1 AHRDRALAV
10 PIQAVVTRSAEDLKS
25 GRRRGGWGRRDRESE
40 AATVSR
46 TDSTKK
52 GKSKD
57 KTGVFVLVGNR
68 VEFREVTTGI
78 ASETDIEVRGPLQVG
93 EKIVT
98 GPYQVLRDL
107 HPGQQVKVEKP
118 GQRQTRRS

>member
-78 ASETDIEVRGPLQVG
+78 ASETDIEVKGAVHEG
-93 EKIVT
+93 DKVVT
-98 GPYQVLRDL
+98 GPYQSLRARR
-107 HPGQQVKVEKP
+107 PGQQVKGEKP
-118 GQRQTRRS
+118 GQHATRRA